1 MISFILI
8 NNMEIKVRNYWGSVI
23 LNEYKSEI
31 ERYCERNMLSVY
43 KIYHSSFSGNNE
55 EGRVFILGEGDP
67 SRAHLGM
74 LDDVPLPVLLEI
86 YLENGRLRFVQT
98 EHTHELM
105 TGCAAAPQAP
115 CGEIPRL
122 AFA

>member
-1 MISFILI
+1 M
-8 NNMEIKVRNYWGSVI
+8 RNYWGSVI
-23 LNEYKSEI
+23 LNEYKPEI
-31 ERYCERNMLSVY
+31 EEYCKRNMLSVY
-43 KIYHSSFSGNNE
+43 QIYHSSFSGNNE

-86 YLENGRLRFVQT
+86 YLENGKLRFVQT
-98 EHTHELM
+98 EHTHALIDDSSILLPPI
-105 TGCAAAPQAP
+105 TQAGYADIPQMSYREANK
-115 CGEIPRL
+115 L